1 MRRFNGPKYLLVLIL
16 LVVYLAPL
24 GWILLSSFKNEG
36 EMFSIPPTFLKQA
49 TTVHYQRLLTQTDF
63 PRYFLNSLI
72 TAIASTALSLLV
84 GVPASYALTKHKF
97 RGADKTLVAI
107 LALRMFPP
115 IVFVLPFFFMLRA
128 VRLIDTNLGLIVV
141 HFAFQL
147 PLAIWLMRSFFLDL
161 PREIVEASQIDGC
174 SRMGTFLRIAIPC
187 VYPGIATTAI
197 VNFLF
202 SWNEFLFAVV
212 LTRLHAKTVPVFMAE
227 SVTTFQVLW
236 GQMFSSAIMFIAPV
250 IAVAFILQKR
260 MMVAL
265 GGGFIKA

>member
-1 MRRFNGPKYLLVLIL
+1 VRRHNGLKYVVIIAFLAAYLSPLVW
-16 LVVYLAPL
+16 V
-24 GWILLSSFKNEG
+24 LLSSFKTEG
-36 EMFSIPPTFLKQA
+36 EMFSIPPTVLKQA
-49 TTVHYQRLLTQTDF
+49 TLMHYERLLTQTEF
-63 PRYFLNSLI
+63 PRYFWNSFI
-72 TAIASTALSLLV
+72 TAAASTALSLLV
-84 GVPASYALTKHKF
+84 GVPASYALTRYKF
-97 RGADKTLVAI
+97 RGADKTLVVI

-115 IVFVLPFFFMLRA
+115 IVFVLPFFFMMRA
-128 VRLIDTNLGLIVV
+128 ANLVDTNLGLIIV

-161 PREIVEASQIDGC
+161 PKEIVEASEIDGC
-174 SRMGTFLRIAIPC
+174 SRMGTFLRIAIPY

-260 MMVAL
+260 MVVAL
-265 GGGFIKA
+265 GGGFIKS

>member
-1 MRRFNGPKYLLVLIL
+1 MRRYNGVRYTVAISFLF
-16 LVVYLAPL
+16 VYLAPL
-24 GWILLSSFKNEG
+24 LWILLSSFKTEG
-36 EMFSIPPTFLKQA
+36 EMFSIPPTILKQA
-49 TTVHYQRLLTQTDF
+49 TTMHYTRLLTQTDF
-63 PRYFLNSLI
+63 PRYVLNSFI
-72 TAIASTALSLLV
+72 TAAASTVLSLVV

-97 RGADKTLVAI
+97 RGADQTLVVI

-115 IVFVLPFFFMLRA
+115 IIFVLPFFFMMRA
-128 VRLIDTNLGLIVV
+128 AHLVDTNLGLIIV

-147 PLAIWLMRSFFLDL
+147 PLAIWLLRSFFLDL

-174 SRMGTFLRIAIPC
+174 SRMGTFLRIAIPY

-236 GQMFSSAIMFIAPV
+236 GQMFSSAMMFIAPV
-250 IAVAFILQKR
+250 IVVAFILQKR
-260 MMVAL
+260 MVVAL
-265 GGGFIKA
+265 GGGFIKS